1 MIVHPPPMALPD
13 GLLTLEDILPA
24 THRGRNITH
33 EMHQRF
39 FIDIPDEESHRIE
52 WRHGCVVGK
61 PGCGKSETFK
71 ARAEYAVKKYGKS
84 NINLVYVDDLRTAIE
99 MIDDRP
105 VQYCI
110 IDDAAKSMSSREI
123 HEQTEILGTFN
134 RLRHYFRK
142 FISTESGVFLCEFGW
157 QRWAELDP
165 GFRDGTSLI
174 FKTNM
179 SSEFERRSIQD
190 FIGTRYM
197 GILDDIWDSMDRG
210 NQAIKSYSVGRIGP
224 KAISRGGVGIY
235 HLPMTKWD
243 GFPQIVTA
251 AEHEASK
258 IPSDPLEPWR
268 NDPQWARPI
277 EIYDKHMAGARQSD
291 IASEYGINQ
300 ATVSRTI
307 ARVRELTLGT
317 EDA

>member
-1 MIVHPPPMALPD
+1 MSCPFMDLALILDGSQWKRIPICLRTGSVGDGICGGPRFHGNGCGHGRCYRGKGEGMIVHPPPMALPD

-61 PGCGKSETFK
+61 PGCGKSETIK

-84 NINLVYVDDLRTAIE
+84 NINLVYVDDLCTAIE

-165 GFRDGTSLI
+165 GFQGRHQPDL
-174 FKTNM
+174 
-179 SSEFERRSIQD
+179 QD
-190 FIGTRYM
+190 QHE
-197 GILDDIWDSMDRG
+197 L
-210 NQAIKSYSVGRIGP
+210 
-224 KAISRGGVGIY
+224 GV
-235 HLPMTKWD
+235 
-243 GFPQIVTA
+243 
-251 AEHEASK
+251 
-258 IPSDPLEPWR
+258 
-268 NDPQWARPI
+268 
-277 EIYDKHMAGARQSD
+277 
-291 IASEYGINQ
+291 
-300 ATVSRTI
+300 
-307 ARVRELTLGT
+307 
-317 EDA
+317 